1 MKTKLIVGL
10 GLFFFAAQTYAVDP
24 RPMSYSK
31 PKKKVSAPK
40 EEIQTVPSLPIR
52 ETKTAPVKEKPK
64 IIKETVLD
72 GFEAN
77 DWLPSNAD
85 GTTIKTNLDVGLG
98 KIGRALQIDY
108 DLAQTKQWVAII
120 KDISISEIDG
130 KAIQFYLKSRGAV
143 NNAEVKLIDD
153 DGTNY
158 GYKFPL
164 KPKDTWE
171 LVTIDLDD
179 FSYWW
184 GGNSKLDLVTQFGLA
199 ISAGEGGT
207 GTIYLDD
214 LKLVDSWK
222 KQQEKVQSGV
232 LDGCDSLEG
241 WKIEGDQGTTS
252 KMILMPGKEREAIG
266 SEYKFGSGK
275 WIQFTKS
282 YPVEITAKSVF
293 SFSLKWTGEQNNFE
307 FKLVDKENTTFGK
320 KFPLARKDEWQEIR
334 IPFSE
339 LSYWWGGDDKE
350 LNMKNIKLIG
360 FAVSF
365 PKGGEGLILIDNIKV
380 DVMP

>member
-31 PKKKVSAPK
+31 PKKKV
-40 EEIQTVPSLPIR
+40 R
-52 ETKTAPVKEKPK
+52 ETKTAPVKETPK

-120 KDISISEIDG
+120 KDISISELDG

-179 FSYWW
+179 FSY
-184 GGNSKLDLVTQFGLA
+184 
-199 ISAGEGGT
+199 
-207 GTIYLDD
+207 
-214 LKLVDSWK
+214 
-222 KQQEKVQSGV
+222 
-232 LDGCDSLEG
+232 
-241 WKIEGDQGTTS
+241 
-252 KMILMPGKEREAIG
+252 
-266 SEYKFGSGK
+266 
-275 WIQFTKS
+275 
-282 YPVEITAKSVF
+282 
-293 SFSLKWTGEQNNFE
+293 
-307 FKLVDKENTTFGK
+307 
-320 KFPLARKDEWQEIR
+320 
-334 IPFSE
+334 
-339 LSYWWGGDDKE
+339 
-350 LNMKNIKLIG
+350 
-360 FAVSF
+360 
-365 PKGGEGLILIDNIKV
+365 
-380 DVMP
+380 